1 MFHVKQSGAGPV
13 NNMVEDVRCVIT
25 ARLFR
30 EEKCFGP
37 GIAEL
42 LEGIEELKSLRAAAM
57 RMGMAYSKAWR
68 IIHECEEKLGF
79 RLLYSSAGGRGG
91 GEKAAEPFPHAGK
104 GAEQN
109 RGCAAASLAGR
120 GRKFVNKLETDMLMY

>member
-1 MFHVKQSGAGPV
+1 MRYNGAV
-13 NNMVEDVRCVIT
+13 FKR
-25 ARLFR
+25 
-30 EEKCFGP
+30 EKCFGP

-79 RLLYSSAGGRGG
+79 RLLYSSTGGRGG
-91 GEKAAEPFPHAGK
+91 G
-104 GAEQN
+104 GAEVTPEGKKLLS
-109 RGCAAASLAGR
+109 RFRTLE
-120 GRKFVNKLETDMLMY
+120 KELNKTADTLLQAWREEDANL

>member
-1 MFHVKQSGAGPV
+1 MFHVKQSGAGLV
-13 NNMVEDVRCVIT
+13 NNMFEDMRCVIT

-42 LEGIEELKSLRAAAM
+42 LEGIEELNSLRAAAM

-68 IIHECEEKLGF
+68 IIHECEETLGF
-79 RLLYSSAGGRGG
+79 RLLYSSTGGRGG
-91 GEKAAEPFPHAGK
+91 G
-104 GAEQN
+104 GAEGKKLLS
-109 RGCAAASLAGR
+109 RFLTLE
-120 GRKFVNKLETDMLMY
+120 KELNKTADALLQAWREEDANL

>member
-1 MFHVKQSGAGPV
+1 MF
-13 NNMVEDVRCVIT
+13 EDMRCVIA

-79 RLLYSSAGGRGG
+79 KLLYSSTGGCGG
-91 GEKAAEPFPHAGK
+91 G
-104 GAEQN
+104 GAEVTN
-109 RGCAAASLAGR
+109 EGRLLFMRFRALEAELNKTAA
-120 GRKFVNKLETDMLMY
+120 DMIKAWQAEEADM